1 MIENKVKNSGER
13 LEKATIFLKRSL
25 KESSRIERGLER
37 KSLALKKKIVEDR
50 SRTLKRLASGGRDRG
65 RGGVLGGALS
75 ILGFGTG
82 AGGLGI
88 LSRKIRRPT
97 TPTKLLKVPQGTS
110 LSRLGR
116 VGRIGRLAKPLA
128 VVGAG
133 LDFVGRKAEGQTNTQ
148 AGVGAA
154 GGFAGGLAGA
164 KIGASIGTLAGP
176 VGTIIGGAGGAII
189 GSLAGG
195 RIGDLFTGANRRRQ
209 FEEER
214 VQIRTSET
222 LFSESLDDFDRVLDK
237 LEKLSPNLTLKSLTD
252 DKKIRKFDLDD
263 FTPPPPPPPPT
274 KKPNQEPKDIKVPE
288 DAGITVE
295 AFLAF
300 LAVVGISIAMF
311 IKLDLS
317 EQLTIFAVFVV
328 RQTKKVLSKKA
339 LEELFKRILPNLVK
353 KKTVETPV
361 SKVEVI
367 TDKTLNKV
375 LDKILKANKRPTEG
389 LQKSSIT
396 RSERLE
402 SIMRNLNIVK
412 KFNIQR
418 YKRFLDALQLAED
431 VLSFDDFVKMSK
443 RELDEFS
450 GKILLERTTDEINRD
465 LELVERFAKGDS
477 ISEILGDMPEG
488 TTIKDIKNAVK
499 AARDTIASMRAKKS
513 NILTKGEKASL
524 DIIDQILEE
533 RIKVLDKRQEL
544 KGVQINKDLPFDST
558 NLEKLFRES
567 KEGAT
572 FRKLMD
578 ALKLLREGT
587 PLSSLEPSSS
597 SNIASLPSKDIFFLG
612 QNGNNLSPVN
622 NSGGNSTIA
631 VLKTE
636 NPLRQVMSIRQV
648 NQLITT

>member
-1 MIENKVKNSGER
+1 MIENTVKNSGEK
-13 LEKATIFLKRSL
+13 LEKATLFLKGSL
-25 KESSRIERGLER
+25 KENSKIERGLEKR
-37 KSLALKKKIVEDR
+37 SLALKKKIVEDR
-50 SRTLKRLASGGRDRG
+50 GRTLKRLASGGRDKG
-65 RGGVLGGALS
+65 TGGVLGSALN
-75 ILGFGTG
+75 ILGVSAG
-82 AGGLGI
+82 AGGINVLTRGLRRTPNTPSQLLKMQRGTSVSR
-88 LSRKIRRPT
+88 LSRI
-97 TPTKLLKVPQGTS
+97 
-110 LSRLGR
+110 GR
-116 VGRIGRLAKPLA
+116 VGRLAKPLA

-222 LFSESLDDFDRVLDK
+222 LFSESLDDFDSVLDK

-252 DKKIRKFDLDD
+252 DEKLRKFALDD
-263 FTPPPPPPPPT
+263 FTPPPPPPPT
-274 KKPNQEPKDIKVPE
+274 KKPNQDPKDIKVPE
-288 DAGITVE
+288 DVGITVD
-295 AFLAF
+295 AFMTFLAI
-300 LAVVGISIAMF
+300 AGISIAFFLTMEP
-311 IKLDLS
+311 S
-317 EQLTIFAVFVV
+317 EQLLVFIAFL
-328 RQTKKVLSKKA
+328 RTQAKKVFSRKA
-339 LEELFKRILPNLVK
+339 AEVLLKRILPNLVK
-353 KKTVETPV
+353 KKKNVETPI

-375 LDKILKANKRPTEG
+375 LDSMVEGIKRGKPISEEG
-389 LQKSSIT
+389 LQKLSMS
-396 RSERLE
+396 RLERLE
-402 SIMRNLNIVK
+402 LLTRNLNIVK
-412 KFNIQR
+412 KFNLKR
-418 YKRFLDALQLAED
+418 YKTFLDALGLAED
-431 VLSFDDFVKMSK
+431 QLSFDDFVKMSK
-443 RELDEFS
+443 RELDKFS
-450 GKILLERTTDEINRD
+450 GKIKVDQATEDINKD
-465 LELVERFAKGDS
+465 LELVERFAKGDRL
-477 ISEILGDMPEG
+477 SEILGEG
-488 TTIKDIKNAVK
+488 ATIKDIKNAVK
-499 AARDTIASMRAKKS
+499 AARDAIKEGKQLGSLSR
-513 NILTKGEKASL
+513 GQKASL

-533 RIKVLDKRQEL
+533 RIKVLDKRQQL
-544 KGVQINKDLPFDST
+544 KGVQIGSESPLESV

-587 PLSSLEPSSS
+587 PLSSLEPPSS

-622 NSGGNSTIA
+622 NIGGKNTIA
-631 VLKTE
+631 MIRSD
-636 NPLRQVMSIRQV
+636 NPLRQLMLERQV